1 MHALFFG
8 GKIFICPAT
17 DSQATGREKLFTN
30 YNAFSFPWVAIY
42 SKTFKL
48 YLFLRSSIM
57 STPTKAKRSTWYT
70 AEEKD
75 FFVVMQGEG
84 NSRPLGRLPYFHEK
98 GLQNIASAA
107 NCNMTP

>member
-1 MHALFFG
+1 MLL
-8 GKIFICPAT
+8 
-17 DSQATGREKLFTN
+17 SLYTGREKLFTN
-30 YNAFSFPWVAIY
+30 YNAFSFPWVGIY

-75 FFVVMQGEG
+75 SLLLCKERAIADLLDDSPIFMKKVFKIL
-84 NSRPLGRLPYFHEK
+84 PLR
-98 GLQNIASAA
+98 QIA
-107 NCNMTP
+107 T